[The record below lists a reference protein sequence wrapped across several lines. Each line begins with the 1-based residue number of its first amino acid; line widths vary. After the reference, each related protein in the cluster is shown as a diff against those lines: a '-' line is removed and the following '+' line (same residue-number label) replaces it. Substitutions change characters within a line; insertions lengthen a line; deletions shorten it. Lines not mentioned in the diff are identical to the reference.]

1 MGFLGANKDV
11 LEKSKGKITH
21 GRGQRCY
28 VRTIRY
34 PDKKTKGIYI
44 SPVLKSCYG
53 RFKDIKQVRPD
64 SGQTYNSCFP
74 SVFLC
79 VSTSANTNFQK

>member
-1 MGFLGANKDV
+1 LLYSHFNCYYSPK
-11 LEKSKGKITH
+11 KSVFKY
-21 GRGQRCY
+21 Y
-28 VRTIRY
+28 VFEI
-34 PDKKTKGIYI
+34 
-44 SPVLKSCYG
+44 VKSCYG